1 MQRFVSRALALFAL
15 PFSLASASVALAQES
30 AAPTTGEVGDIPQII
45 VPGDLDESARK
56 KAINHFIRSV
66 MRAPKGQYARFN
78 APICPS
84 VIGFSDK
91 VEALI
96 EARIREVSEA
106 AGIELAGEKCKP
118 NLHLMTV
125 EDGRE
130 TIRRLRSRRTGAFGQ
145 MLPAYQEAIAR
156 GNGPVFNWHAVFPI
170 STDDGRNRAALGT
183 GYVPDVVSDPGRA
196 GISLLSENGFNA
208 GMTNV
213 KSRLLQPV
221 KQDITHGF
229 VLIESKALLGLSP
242 IQIADFAAMRGLL
255 SANPESED
263 LGPVSTI
270 MTLFDDADDEQ
281 LPGLT
286 EWDLALLA
294 ALYKAPADLSA
305 DRQRS
310 LMARLFQAS
319 LEQEAPS
326 S

>member
-1 MQRFVSRALALFAL
+1 MLRLVTRSLALVAI
-15 PFSLASASVALAQES
+15 SLGFVGAPVALAQ
-30 AAPTTGEVGDIPQII
+30 PTGVGEQADTPQII
-45 VPGDLDESARK
+45 VPGDLDAGERK
-56 KAINHFIRSV
+56 KAVNRFIRTV

-84 VIGFSDK
+84 VIGFSDT

-96 EARIREVSEA
+96 EARIREVAEA
-106 AGIELAGEKCKP
+106 AGIEVARPRCKP
-118 NLHLMTV
+118 NLHLMAV

-130 TIRRLRSRRTGAFGQ
+130 TIRSLRSRRTGAFGQ
-145 MLPAYQEAIAR
+145 MLPAYRDRIER
-156 GNGPVFNWHAVFPI
+156 GEGPVFNWHAVFPV

-183 GYVPDVVSDPGRA
+183 GYVPDVVSDPGRG

-255 SANPESED
+255 SADPDNED
-263 LGPVSTI
+263 LGPVATI
-270 MTLFDDADDEQ
+270 MTLFDDAKDAQ

-294 ALYKAPADLSA
+294 ALYRAPADLSA

-310 LMARLFQAS
+310 LMAKLFQAS
-319 LEQEAPS
+319 LEGRP
-326 S
+326 